1 MLSQIA
7 EIAQGNPFFALELAR
22 HAAAGQ
28 PLTVT
33 RSVWE
38 AVTARFLDL
47 DESTAAMLRRL
58 AVAGDDIDTT
68 GVLALTG
75 LPEPEAFAMLD
86 AGLEAGALTVSG
98 ARYRFRHG
106 LVRRAL
112 VEQVPRTAGSPCT
125 ATLPAVWPPSMPNQ
139 PGSPGTGWTGTD
151 RAKRRAGCSP
161 RPARPSCSARSRTPS
176 ASSSRC

>member
-1 MLSQIA
+1 MLVANAAPARPDARVLSQIA

-58 AVAGDDIDTT
+58 AD
-68 GVLALTG
+68 
-75 LPEPEAFAMLD
+75 
-86 AGLEAGALTVSG
+86 
-98 ARYRFRHG
+98 H
-106 LVRRAL
+106 RR
-112 VEQVPRTAGSPCT
+112 
-125 ATLPAVWPPSMPNQ
+125 
-139 PGSPGTGWTGTD
+139 
-151 RAKRRAGCSP
+151 
-161 RPARPSCSARSRTPS
+161 
-176 ASSSRC
+176 